1 MIYENAE
8 DMWQLV
14 EDWDVSMELQNLRG
28 KQKDV
33 VFLSAVRLCTPQQI
47 ACYKDQTDRG
57 VRKLLAAA
65 LDSMRGYL
73 APVIRWQIQTEQPE
87 ATFAKRQF
95 LDWYENQ
102 NCDFDSGKIALDN
115 CKQE

>member
-1 MIYENAE
+1 LKEFKA
-8 DMWQLV
+8 
-14 EDWDVSMELQNLRG
+14 R
-28 KQKDV
+28 QKEV
-33 VFLSAVRLCTPQQI
+33 LFLTAVRLCTPQQI
-47 ACYKDQTDRG
+47 ACYKDQTDRA

-73 APVIRWQIQTEQPE
+73 APVIRWQIQAGQPE

-102 NCDFDSGKIALDN
+102 NCDFDSEKIALD
-115 CKQE
+115 KDKPE